1 MARRPFDQH
10 ITRQSLEHLQ
20 EAAEAFR
27 VVVVHGPRQ
36 SGKSTA
42 LRDLQRRT
50 GGRLFDLDD
59 ASLRTAAL
67 TDPESLIDS
76 GEPYVFIHEFQRGG
90 NDLVLAVK
98 RMVDDP
104 LRTTH
109 FVLAGS
115 TNLSSLH
122 PTCPSPWPGIRAV
135 LQEIWPFSQG
145 ELAGVRD
152 RFLTLLTTDPDAVRD
167 AAPEKLSREEYLTRI
182 VEGGY
187 PEPLRL
193 YVGPLA
199 GIMVRQLR
207 ADSDPAR
214 SGRDASQV
222 AVRPTSGAGQLHLAG
237 LNRPG
242 TGPHHDQRCTGGST
256 GAPSPAISR
265 CSRQSS

>member
-1 MARRPFDQH
+1 MMARRPFDQH

-76 GEPYVFIHEFQRGG
+76 GEPYVFIDEFQRGG

-115 TNLSSLH
+115 TNFLTTPDLSESLA
-122 PTCPSPWPGIRAV
+122 GRAV

-193 YVGPLA
+193 MSARLRGSWFDSYAQTVTQRDLA
-199 GIMVRQLR
+199 GRE
-207 ADSDPAR
+207 S
-214 SGRDASQV
+214 V
-222 AVRPTSGAGQLHLAG
+222 AVRPTSGA
-237 LNRPG
+237 
-242 TGPHHDQRCTGGST
+242 C
-256 GAPSPAISR
+256 
-265 CSRQSS
+265 